1 MCAGGCF
8 CSVKTKLG
16 SEEELKNGGKSKEMG
31 EGRRRIAFAACSR
44 RLATCL
50 PLMVR
55 RPLTLGLVGLSSG
68 VGFN

>member
-8 CSVKTKLG
+8 CSVKTKLC
-16 SEEELKNGGKSKEMG
+16 SEALKNGGKSKEMEE

-50 PLMVR
+50 PLVVR

-68 VGFN
+68 VGFH